1 MTNLDKKELRQ
12 MCKDGMSFYQIRQAV
27 NCSDAT
33 IKRYI
38 EVFSLNNMNNQPKPT
53 DNNPKVDESAVN
65 KYMLSLGYKW
75 EHYDAGIGYQW
86 VKDGYKVSQ
95 LQAISMYT
103 AIERPVDLQSD
114 ETRLIRELD
123 SILGSFGNYW
133 YCIGK
138 GTDNDQSDISEAEA
152 IEQILAWH
160 NSNLRSFSEAE
171 ISWLESQ
178 KKERSKNENL

>member
-1 MTNLDKKELRQ
+1 MTAHNP
-12 MCKDGMSFYQIRQAV
+12 
-27 NCSDAT
+27 
-33 IKRYI
+33 
-38 EVFSLNNMNNQPKPT
+38 PKGI
-53 DNNPKVDESAVN
+53 AR

-75 EHYDAGIGYQW
+75 EYYDAGLDYQW

-160 NSNLRSFSEAE
+160 NSTLRSLLKAE

-178 KKERSKNENL
+178 KKERKTIEDTMEFVTGSKYFYNQAIDDQINHLKELNIKGV

>member
-1 MTNLDKKELRQ
+1 

-75 EHYDAGIGYQW
+75 EHYDAGLDYQW

-103 AIERPVDLQSD
+103 AIERPVDLQPD
-114 ETRLIRELD
+114 EMRLIGELY
-123 SILGSFGNYW
+123 SILGSFDNYARSEQESVDAMAEHLLHGIANNEVLQRLLVLHWQRNDGGNLVKS
-133 YCIGK
+133 IQRGL
-138 GTDNDQSDISEAEA
+138 N
-152 IEQILAWH
+152 
-160 NSNLRSFSEAE
+160 
-171 ISWLESQ
+171 
-178 KKERSKNENL
+178 RSKEGKI